1 MDKTGYIMAIDQG
14 TTSTRAILFNHRGEV
29 HSMGSKEIK
38 QIYPQPGWVEH
49 DPIDV
54 WQSVLDCAQEAL
66 KKGHANIDQV
76 RGIGITNQ
84 RESTVLWERD
94 TGLPVYNII
103 GWACR
108 RSAQI
113 CDELKAA
120 GHDPQIRE
128 KTGLLID
135 AYFSA
140 TKARWIIDNVPG
152 VRQQIERN
160 NIAMG
165 CIDSWIIWNL
175 SGGKSHVTDV
185 SQASR
190 TLLLN
195 IHDIAWDHDI
205 LSWLGLPESILPT
218 VMPSSGVMAMTDPA
232 AFLGGKIPIAGD
244 AGDQQAA
251 TYGQACF
258 HPGMAKNSYGTALA
272 VMLNIG
278 EHPSPPSKNG
288 LMVDMGWKIGNRVEY
303 CLEGVIFNGGAAVG
317 WLKNGLRAIKS
328 AEECSV
334 LAEQVPDNQGV
345 YLVPAFTGLGSPYW
359 DMYARGI
366 IVGIT
371 RGTTIEHIARSALE
385 SIAYQTRD
393 VLESMHS
400 DSGTRAQSLRVDGG
414 GTQSDLLMQ
423 FQADILGIP
432 VERPVVTEMASLGAA
447 YLAGLGVGFWENQEE
462 LELQWKVDKTYTP
475 RMAEDQRESLY
486 FNWKRAVERSFKWVI
501 P

>member
-29 HSMGSKEIK
+29 HSMGSREIK

-66 KKGHANIDQV
+66 KKGHASIDQV

-120 GHDPQIRE
+120 GRDPQIRE

-205 LSWLGLPESILPT
+205 LSWLDLPESILPT

-278 EHPSPPSKNG
+278 EHPSQPSKNG

-317 WLKNGLRAIKS
+317 WMKNGLRVIKN
-328 AEECSV
+328 AAECSA
-334 LAEQVPDNQGV
+334 LAERVPDNQGV
-345 YLVPAFTGLGSPYW
+345 YFVPALTGLGSPYW

-366 IVGIT
+366 IIGIT
-371 RGTTIEHIARSALE
+371 RGTTVEHIARSALE
-385 SIAYQTRD
+385 SIAYQSRD

-400 DSGTRAQSLRVDGG
+400 DSGTRARSLRVDGG

-447 YLAGLGVGFWENQEE
+447 YLAGLGVGFWESQEE
-462 LELQWKVDKTYTP
+462 LEKQWKVDKTYTP
-475 RMAEDQRESLY
+475 RMGEDQRESLY
-486 FNWKRAVERSFKWVI
+486 FNWKRAVERSFKWVT